1 MPEHLFSA
9 WESYYV
15 IVGSSAAALIG
26 LQFVVIAIVFDSER
40 ATTLTEVDAYAT
52 PTVLHFGGALV
63 VSAIMSAPWLQA
75 LNAGRALSLAGAA
88 GVVYIAI
95 AVRRMVKQ
103 ARYEPVAEDWFW
115 YSIFP
120 AASYLTLVI
129 AGITVVHDM
138 HRSLF
143 AVGAATLSLLC
154 IGIHNAWDSVTYI
167 AMTRRQAK

>member
-1 MPEHLFSA
+1 MPEHLFAA

-26 LQFVVIAIVFDSER
+26 LQFVVIALVADSER
-40 ATTLTEVDAYAT
+40 PSTLTEIDAFST

-75 LNAGRALSLAGAA
+75 INAGRALSLTGAG
-88 GVVYIAI
+88 GIVYVAI

-103 ARYEPVAEDWFW
+103 ARYEPVAEDWLW

-129 AGITVVHDM
+129 AGITVAREM

-143 AVGAATLSLLC
+143 AVGTATLLLLC
-154 IGIHNAWDSVTYI
+154 IGIHNAWDTVTYI